1 MCECVFNNLPEPV
14 NKEYD
19 RIESISIKK
28 ISHSQKFQ
36 IILDISKG
44 NSSHLNLSMMENN
57 SKNKRNRKSSLI
69 LSR

>member
-1 MCECVFNNLPEPV
+1 MYISVYVSVGLITYQRLA

-19 RIESISIKK
+19 RIENISIKK

-44 NSSHLNLSMMENN
+44 NNSHLNLGMLENN
-57 SKNKRNRKSSLI
+57 S
-69 LSR
+69 

>member
-28 ISHSQKFQ
+28 IPHSQKFQ

-57 SKNKRNRKSSLI
+57 SKNKKNRKEQSNT
-69 LSR
+69 

>member
-1 MCECVFNNLPEPV
+1 MYISVYVSVGLITYQRLV

-19 RIESISIKK
+19 RIENISIKK

-44 NSSHLNLSMMENN
+44 NNSHLNLGMLENN
-57 SKNKRNRKSSLI
+57 S
-69 LSR
+69 